1 MAGNADVEPKA
12 PKAKESIAKGSNA
25 SSVPLNPPSR
35 LLLRQRQ
42 MGAKVLV
49 SKDLQI
55 QMQSPWPKDTSG
67 EVGATGSDLR
77 IAFAAAKR
85 GGPRGWQ
92 HYEVTRFGLQKHV
105 AILAGTT
112 TVRLLSKAFLSV
124 FQGSS

>member
-1 MAGNADVEPKA
+1 MGWSPGSNE
-12 PKAKESIAKGSNA
+12 ESIAKGSNA

-67 EVGATGSDLR
+67 EVGASSDLR

-85 GGPRGWQ
+85 GGREGGNI
-92 HYEVTRFGLQKHV
+92 TR
-105 AILAGTT
+105 
-112 TVRLLSKAFLSV
+112 
-124 FQGSS
+124 